1 MHNTANATI
10 EFSHDAILGEGPVWD
25 EQEGR
30 LYWVDILSGKLF
42 QYDPY
47 QKRNKAFDMGEHLG
61 CVALREEGGLVIAR
75 QSGFVFFDPK
85 QRKVTSITESKFQS
99 PDSRFNDGKCDPSG
113 RFWAGTLSYDLEEGA
128 GSLYCLDQNLDAQVK
143 LRELTI
149 PNGMAWNRKG
159 DKFFFIDTPTRKV
172 QAFDYDNASGEI
184 SNLVLVKRLDEEEG
198 FPDGMTIDR
207 EGALWIALYDGGK
220 VIRIDP
226 DSGEILFEVHLP
238 VPQVTSC
245 TFGGAD
251 FSELYITTGRE
262 HMSEKDINQWP
273 LSGSLF
279 KVELPF
285 KGWPANRFAG

>member
-1 MHNTANATI
+1 MISVMKATV
-10 EFSHDAILGEGPVWD
+10 EFAYGATLGEGPVWD
-25 EQEGR
+25 EQESR

-42 QYDPY
+42 RYDPY
-47 QKRNKAFDMGEHLG
+47 NKNNETFDIGEHLG
-61 CVALREEGGLVIAR
+61 CVALREEGGLVMAR
-75 QSGFVFFDPK
+75 QSGLVFFDPE
-85 QRKVTSITESKFQS
+85 QRKVTNITGYEFQS

-128 GSLYCLDQNLDAQVK
+128 GCLYCLDQNLDTEVK

-159 DKFFFIDTPTRKV
+159 DKFFFIDTPTQKV
-172 QAFDYDNASGEI
+172 QAFDYDDKSGEI
-184 SNLVLVKRLDEEEG
+184 TNPLVVKKFDEEEG

-207 EGALWIALYDGGK
+207 EGALWVALYNGGK

-226 DSGEILFEVHLP
+226 GSGETLFEVHLP

-251 FSELYITTGRE
+251 FNELYITTGRE
-262 HMSEKDINQWP
+262 HMSADDIDRWP

-285 KGWPANRFAG
+285 KGRTTTRFAG